1 MIQYIMK
8 KWEKERNTYEKSKV
22 ILKLIALMILLTIV
36 GTAIFYTRSNMNMR
50 ISVNDSKE
58 KYNSGID
65 LTTAQI

>member
-1 MIQYIMK
+1 MK
-8 KWEKERNTYEKSKV
+8 KSKV

-58 KYNSGID
+58 K
-65 LTTAQI
+65 